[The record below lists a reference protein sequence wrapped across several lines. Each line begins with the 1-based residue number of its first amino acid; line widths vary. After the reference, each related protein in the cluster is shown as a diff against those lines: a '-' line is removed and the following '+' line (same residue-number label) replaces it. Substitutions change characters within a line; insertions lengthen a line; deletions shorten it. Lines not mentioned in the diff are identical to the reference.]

1 MCAAG
6 PRPFYVAALP
16 LPPAAGQQA
25 QAGGGA
31 STAPLAARRALGGGA
46 IAGIVVACV
55 TAAAAAAAY
64 AYWRL
69 RAPGGAPSLPRP
81 DLAQLAAAWARARA
95 LAGALPAHSYALAAR
110 LGLPAAAGAVRAALT
125 AMLSRPAPP

>member
-25 QAGGGA
+25 QAGSGA
-31 STAPLAARRALGGGA
+31 SAAPLAARRALGGGA

-69 RAPGGAPSLPRP
+69 RAPGGAPGLPRP
-81 DLAQLAAAWARARA
+81 DLAQLTAAWARARA
-95 LAGALPAHSYALAAR
+95 LAGALPARGYALAAR
-110 LGLPAAAGAVRAALT
+110 LGLPAAAGAVRAAL
-125 AMLSRPAPP
+125 AAVLSRPVPP